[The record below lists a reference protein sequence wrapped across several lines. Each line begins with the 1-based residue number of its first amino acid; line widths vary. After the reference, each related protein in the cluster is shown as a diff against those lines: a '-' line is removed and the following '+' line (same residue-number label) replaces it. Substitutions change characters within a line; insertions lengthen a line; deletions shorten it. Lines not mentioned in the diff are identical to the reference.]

1 MRTLNLVE
9 VEAQV
14 AKAQAA
20 KAPKAVYQT
29 QVTSDHWEKA
39 TESQHFNATH
49 RTLVSHRSGKVLIAC
64 LWELKSRWGG
74 ESYFVRDCRLVVK
87 TPSVV
92 PVELMQIYAE
102 GFLAGVDNKLCR

>member
-1 MRTLNLVE
+1 MRKLNLVE
-9 VEAQV
+9 VEAEV
-14 AKAQAA
+14 VMAKAA
-20 KAPKAVYQT
+20 KVVPQT
-29 QVTSDHWEKA
+29 QVAPDYWEKA
-39 TESQHFNATH
+39 KENEFFNLTH

-64 LWELKSRWGG
+64 LWELKARWGG